1 MLVLTRKSGQKIII
15 GDNIRIAV
23 LEIQGD
29 QVRIGIQA
37 PRDITIHRE
46 EIYEEIQKENKA
58 AIAVNTDDLNI
69 VLDIYSGKGKET
81 KEK

>member
-1 MLVLTRKSGQKIII
+1 VLVLTRKSGQKIII